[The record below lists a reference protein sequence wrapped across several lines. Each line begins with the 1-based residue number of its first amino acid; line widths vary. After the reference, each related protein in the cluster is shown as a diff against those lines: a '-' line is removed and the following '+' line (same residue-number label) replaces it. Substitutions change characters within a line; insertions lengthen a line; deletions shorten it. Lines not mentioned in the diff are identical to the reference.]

1 MEVLVFLLVGLLVI
15 GAYWARRIIAGR
27 DKALR
32 AAEERFRTLFEAIG
46 EGVVLLGREG
56 LLDCNE
62 KAVELFGCRDHAD
75 LLRHAMSD
83 FWPERQADGRES
95 VQLSEYWRNLAFEE
109 GSVAFEWTYRRAD
122 GSGEFPAEVLLN
134 ALGLEGEP
142 ALQIV
147 VRDITA
153 RKEMEAKL
161 HAAREA
167 AEAANRAKG
176 AFLANMSHE
185 IRTPMNAIIGLSHLC
200 LQTDL
205 THRQRDYLF
214 KVHASANALLVL
226 INDIL
231 DLSKIDAGRMELERV
246 EFVLE
251 EVLGQVATLIGMKSA
266 EKGLEFLLE
275 TGVDVPPR
283 LVGDPL
289 RLGQVL
295 TNLATNAVKFT
306 ERGEVAIVTE
316 RLREEAGEVW
326 LLFVVRDTGIGMTSE
341 QTARL
346 FREFGQAEA
355 STTRKYGGTGLG
367 LVITRRLVE
376 LMGGAIWV
384 ESAPGEGSRFHCTVR
399 LGKAS
404 EGVSLSR
411 VMPIADLRGLRVLVV
426 DDNASARLVMR
437 AYLES
442 MHYLVSEAVDGAGA
456 VEETRRAQESG
467 SPYDVVF
474 MDLRMPGMSGL
485 EAARRIRED
494 PGAGADRP
502 LVIMVTSHGHDE
514 VGVSGE
520 DALAGFLVKPV
531 NQSALFDALMR
542 AFRRDGDK
550 ERPFS
555 SRKLAKPGL
564 TGVHLL
570 LAEDNEINQQ
580 VARELLARIGV
591 RLTVVDDGAAA
602 VRAVAEGRFD
612 GVLMDVRMPGMD
624 GLAATRAIRQ
634 GAASPD
640 LPIIAM
646 TANAMEGD
654 RERCLEAGMNDYITK
669 PLDPDVLHVV
679 LARWVGIAA
688 PPVGNADTTG
698 NTLPALVG
706 VNVQR
711 GLKNLGGNVA
721 LYRHLLIKFMRN
733 QADAVCRC
741 EAALAAGNREEATR
755 IVHTL
760 KGVAATL
767 GAEEIADLAARMEG
781 DLDMGAA
788 PEALRPFMAPAGRQL
803 LALIDA
809 IRASVPVAEERPVV
823 DAAALDMGRFVPL
836 YHQAL
841 RQLFLFDSAV
851 ETTLERIAALPMS
864 AADRAETQAI
874 MHHLAAYEY
883 DAALAR
889 LQAWGAALQLPSA
902 AEEGIPP

>member
-1 MEVLVFLLVGLLVI
+1 MAI
-15 GAYWARRIIAGR
+15 GAFWAWRAIAMR

-32 AAEERFRTLFEAIG
+32 AGEERFRTLFEAIG
-46 EGVVLLGREG
+46 EGVVVVGREG
-56 LLDCNE
+56 FLDCNE

-75 LLRHAMSD
+75 LLRHRLSD

-95 VQLSEYWRNLAFEE
+95 VKLSEYWRNLAFEE
-109 GSVAFEWTYRRAD
+109 GSVAFEWTYHRAD

-205 THRQRDYLF
+205 THRQRDYLL

-231 DLSKIDAGRMELERV
+231 DLSKIDAGKMELERV

-295 TNLATNAVKFT
+295 TNLAGNAVKFT
-306 ERGEVAIVTE
+306 EQGEVAIVTE

-326 LLFVVRDTGIGMTSE
+326 LLFVVRDTGIGMTPE
-341 QTARL
+341 QTGRL
-346 FREFGQAEA
+346 FREFGQADA

-399 LGKAS
+399 LGKAVG
-404 EGVSLSR
+404 GVDQPR

-426 DDNASARLVMR
+426 DDNASARLVLR
-437 AYLES
+437 VYLES
-442 MHYLVSEAVDGAGA
+442 MHYLVSEAADGHGA
-456 VEETRRAQESG
+456 VEETRRARGSG

-494 PGAGADRP
+494 LASGADRP
-502 LVIMVTSHGHDE
+502 LVIMVTSQGHDE
-514 VGVSGE
+514 VGMTGD

-531 NQSALFDALMR
+531 NQSALFDAVTR
-542 AFRRDGDK
+542 AFRRGGEK
-550 ERPFS
+550 ARAFYV
-555 SRKLAKPGL
+555 RKPAKTSL
-564 TGVHLL
+564 SGVHLL

-580 VARELLARIGV
+580 VARELLSRIGV
-591 RLTVVDDGAAA
+591 RLTVVDDGEAA
-602 VRAVAEGRFD
+602 VRAVAGGRFD

-624 GLAATRAIRQ
+624 GLEATRAIRR

-669 PLDPDVLHVV
+669 PIDPDALHAV
-679 LARWVGIAA
+679 LAMWVGCLA
-688 PPVGNADTTG
+688 PPAAGAGTPGETVPE
-698 NTLPALVG
+698 LPG
-706 VNVQR
+706 VDARR
-711 GLKNLGGNVA
+711 GLSNLGGNVA
-721 LYRHLLIKFMRN
+721 LYRDVLMKFMRN
-733 QADAVCRC
+733 QADAMSRC
-741 EAALAAGNREEATR
+741 GAALAAGNREEATR

-767 GAEEIADLAARMEG
+767 GAGEIADLAARMEG
-781 DLDMGAA
+781 DLDRGVD
-788 PEALRPFMAPAGRQL
+788 PEGLLPLMAPAGRQL
-803 LALIDA
+803 QLLTEA
-809 IRASVPVAEERPVV
+809 IRASAPVGVERPLVE
-823 DAAALDMGRFVPL
+823 DAALDKGRFAPL
-836 YHQAL
+836 YRQAL
-841 RQLFLFDSAV
+841 RQLFLFDSSV
-851 ETTLERIAALPMS
+851 ENTLEAIAALPMS
-864 AADRAETQAI
+864 AADREETRAI
-874 MHHLAAYEY
+874 RNHLAAYAY
-883 DAALAR
+883 DAARER
-889 LQAWGAALQLPSA
+889 LQAWGAALGMPVEAEESA
-902 AEEGIPP
+902 A